1 MAEQSRGTVLAWV
14 VAAVLAT
21 VAVLRLAGGEPER
34 APRVKLDGAMAGAG
48 ASVRAG
54 PAGPSGSAAGQPGSA
69 SAGEGVFVHVAG
81 AVRRPGLFRVPAGSR
96 VAAAL
101 ARAGGPGPKADLT
114 LVNLAA
120 PLQDGQQVVVPA
132 AGAAPPSAAA
142 EGAGAGLTGAKPS
155 LATATVEQLEELDG
169 IGPTLAERIVE
180 YRDAHGGFRSL
191 GELRDVEGIGEKRF
205 ESLREGLQP

>member
-1 MAEQSRGTVLAWV
+1 M

-21 VAVLRLAGGEPER
+21 VAVIRLIGGER
-34 APRVKLDGAMAGAG
+34 DAPGPPVRIDGAGADAAAGAG
-48 ASVRAG
+48 GAGVRAA
-54 PAGPSGSAAGQPGSA
+54 AGDVGVGAAGAQAGSGAAGQAGA
-69 SAGEGVFVHVAG
+69 GGEGVFVHVAG

-101 ARAGGPGPKADLT
+101 ARAGGPGRKADLT

-120 PLQDGQQVVVPA
+120 RVQDGQQVVVPT
-132 AGAAPPSAAA
+132 AGAPPPA
-142 EGAGAGLTGAKPS
+142 GIGTAGAGLTGAKPS

-205 ESLREGLQP
+205 ESLREALQP

>member
-1 MAEQSRGTVLAWV
+1 M

-21 VAVLRLAGGEPER
+21 VAVIRLIGGERDAPGPPVRIDGAGG
-34 APRVKLDGAMAGAG
+34 AGVGAAAGDAGVGGAQAGSGAAGQAGAG
-48 ASVRAG
+48 
-54 PAGPSGSAAGQPGSA
+54 
-69 SAGEGVFVHVAG
+69 GEGVFVHVAG

-101 ARAGGPGPKADLT
+101 ARAGGPGRKADLT

-120 PLQDGQQVVVPA
+120 RVQDGQQVVVPT
-132 AGAAPPSAAA
+132 AGAAPPA
-142 EGAGAGLTGAKPS
+142 GIGTAGAGLTGAKPS

-169 IGPTLAERIVE
+169 IGPTLAGRIVE

-205 ESLREGLQP
+205 ESLREALQP